1 MTNQELIL
9 RAEQEL
15 ATLAP
20 ADLLPGGMENLEP
33 GDTGMPPRL
42 RISQRNRPIDTGNGE
57 APAGSIVNTLT
68 GEIFESG
75 VEIVPMVF
83 FPTTRVMWP
92 PTFSADN
99 DPMCLSDDGERPYV
113 GVGRKVTDP
122 QPGPCSECAYA
133 QFSDNGTPPACKRQR
148 NFLVLLVDSMEPAIL
163 TLSSTALKAARTLT
177 TLARTQGL
185 RKSVMFTAQ
194 EMDNDKGRWH
204 VPAFTAGNKLDAQTI
219 LTVIEQ
225 RNELANLAITADVE
239 DVEQVTIDP
248 KPDFEESDELP
259 F

>member
-1 MTNQELIL
+1 MNTDLVL
-9 RAEQEL
+9 KAEQLL
-15 ATLAP
+15 AQLVP
-20 ADLLPGGMENLEP
+20 SDLLPGGMENLEP

-42 RISQRNRPIDTGNGE
+42 RISQRNRPIDTGAGE

-68 GEIFESG
+68 GEIFEAG
-75 VEIVPMVF
+75 VEIVPIVF

-92 PTFSADN
+92 PTFSAEN
-99 DPMCLSDDGERPYV
+99 DPMCLSDDGEWPYV
-113 GVGRKVTDP
+113 GVGRKVSDP
-122 QPGPCSECAYA
+122 QSGPCESCTYA
-133 QFSDNGTPPACKRQR
+133 QFGDDGTPPTCKRQR

-163 TLSSTALKAARTLT
+163 TLSSTALKSARTLT

-185 RKSVMFTAQ
+185 RKSVMFTAR

-204 VPAFTAGNKLDAQTI
+204 VPAFTAGNKLAAPVVLAI
-219 LTVIEQ
+219 IEQ
-225 RNELANLAITADVE
+225 RNELANLIITADVD

-248 KPDFEESDELP
+248 QPDFEESDELP